1 MKRDAE
7 NPASSGRSLYFG
19 ARSDVGQGIQ
29 YECKIGPPDVCKRD
43 ITEAVALK
51 RSWLQLA
58 VLCRRIIEQLQTSK
72 SCHLL
77 IVPSSMLFF
86 TVDLGDTIHGSFFR
100 ISSVSMA
107 HGIDKIEGEIA
118 LLSVQGLA
126 GRIDFFFRE
135 FSSAAETEERRRS

>member
-29 YECKIGPPDVCKRD
+29 YECKIGPPDVRKRD

-51 RSWLQLA
+51 RSLLQIA
-58 VLCRRIIEQLQTSK
+58 VLCRRIIEQLLTSK

-86 TVDLGDTIHGSFFR
+86 TVDFRDAIHGSFCR
-100 ISSVSMA
+100 ISSFSMA

-126 GRIDFFFRE
+126 ERIDFFFRE
-135 FSSAAETEERRRS
+135 FSSPAETEERRRS

>member
-1 MKRDAE
+1 VKRDAE

-19 ARSDVGQGIQ
+19 PRSDVGQGNQ
-29 YECKIGPPDVCKRD
+29 YESKIGPPDVRKRD

-58 VLCRRIIEQLQTSK
+58 VLCRQIIEQLQTSK

-86 TVDLGDTIHGSFFR
+86 TVDLRDAIHGSFCR
-100 ISSVSMA
+100 ISSFSMA

-118 LLSVQGLA
+118 LLSVQGIA

-135 FSSAAETEERRRS
+135 FSSAVETEERRRS

>member
-1 MKRDAE
+1 
-7 NPASSGRSLYFG
+7 
-19 ARSDVGQGIQ
+19 
-29 YECKIGPPDVCKRD
+29 
-43 ITEAVALK
+43 
-51 RSWLQLA
+51 
-58 VLCRRIIEQLQTSK
+58 
-72 SCHLL
+72 
-77 IVPSSMLFF
+77 MLFF
-86 TVDLGDTIHGSFFR
+86 TVDLGDTIHGRFFR